1 MENTNTS
8 KELLSKFLSNKTYE
22 NAYNY
27 IIAFASE
34 YRGDEG
40 YYDYYN
46 YSESKYSV
54 FKLRYR
60 GIISRF
66 KFVESPKK
74 NTFVFNASG
83 KAVIEIPNG
92 MYNSDKVSESVYKE
106 IQERASE
113 GIIRELKR
121 KICTNI
127 ENFIPFADLNVV
139 ANIKW
144 TLVIEEGDLD

>member
-8 KELLSKFLSNKTYE
+8 KELLNKFLSNKTYE

-27 IIAFASE
+27 IIAFASK
-34 YRGDEG
+34 YRGEEG

-66 KFVESPKK
+66 EFIESPEK
-74 NTFVFNASG
+74 NVFVFNASG

-92 MYNSDKVSESVYKE
+92 MYNADKVSESVYKE

-113 GIIRELKR
+113 GIIKELKK
-121 KICTNI
+121 KICNNL
-127 ENFIPFADLNVV
+127 ENFISIADLNII
-139 ANIKW
+139 ANINWK
-144 TLVIEEGDLD
+144 LDIEEGDLD